1 MEGATSSIDHRIK
14 KLIKE
19 LEVISDETVIL
30 SKEQSDIFWEDTRNL
45 KVFSKLK
52 ENLIRIVVP
61 PSTTFELLNKL
72 KNFDVKYFVDWGGS
86 LVWLQLDKINSKIL
100 KDIKMIVK
108 AASGY
113 STIIKIDENLKA
125 SIDIFTI
132 DPVKHD
138 VSEKIK
144 KSFDPKRI
152 LNPGKMYIGI

>member
-1 MEGATSSIDHRIK
+1 
-14 KLIKE
+14 
-19 LEVISDETVIL
+19 
-30 SKEQSDIFWEDTRNL
+30 
-45 KVFSKLK
+45 
-52 ENLIRIVVP
+52 
-61 PSTTFELLNKL
+61 
-72 KNFDVKYFVDWGGS
+72 
-86 LVWLQLDKINSKIL
+86 
-100 KDIKMIVK
+100 MIVK